1 MIFVTNSDGTGAATP
16 LTTAGAT
23 FSTEPAWSPDGTKIA
38 FKLSVERFPG
48 NYELSD
54 IWTMNADGTGKV
66 NLAGHPR
73 RERSAAELVARRLED
88 RVRVRCGRDRGD
100 GRRGGAGRLTRGLS
114 GVVAGPGTRVL
125 YTDST
130 ELLTVDPDGTDP
142 TVVRPASTARKPG
155 VPRLA
160 AAACALPA
168 PKGRDAAARASGACA
183 CAVHRAQPR
192 ARAAAGI
199 RFVQS
204 PGCRVRA
211 ADHGHARPQRRGRR
225 DVGVRAL

>member
-1 MIFVTNSDGTGAATP
+1 M
-16 LTTAGAT
+16 TTAGAT
-23 FSTEPAWSPDGTKIA
+23 YSTEPAWSPDGTKIA

-66 NLAGHPR
+66 NLTDTLGVSETQPNW
-73 RERSAAELVARRLED
+73 SP
-88 RVRVRCGRDRGD
+88 D
-100 GRRGGAGRLTRGLS
+100 GSKIVYGS
-114 GVVAGPGTRVL
+114 GVDGIVVMDADGGNKTPIASPGGFPVWSPDGTRVL

-142 TVVRPASTARKPG
+142 TVVRPAAPLG
-155 VPRLA
+155 NPEFLDWQPLPVPYPR
-160 AAACALPA
+160 
-168 PKGRDAAARASGACA
+168 PKGATPLRVASGACA
-183 CAVHRAQPR
+183 CAVHLAQPR

-211 ADHGHARPQRRGRR
+211 ADHGHARPQRRGHR